1 MSWRCAFW
9 SRHVGAVAGCCSR
22 CCCWSVVFPLELA
35 CWCRCRVLLQG
46 AVRVVCVCG
55 CVCGWVCVCARFEAG
70 AASGAL
76 LLEWRVRFG
85 GGLLVPLQGAA
96 VAVCVRCKGCRMPL
110 QGVAAGA
117 SINNM
122 STTAPPISTMS
133 IKITSIGAVQQ
144 PSRLHPSGLCASTL
158 RPSTLRASTP
168 NPSRLCLSTLHPS
181 KPCPSAL
188 WTSELYLARLQPSR
202 LRASTLH
209 LSTQHPKNTDLSQQ
223 WLWALRRPKLR
234 PSTLVNDVVAIDRPP
249 VTCTASTQTDLMQI
263 DMIWWFPTTTE

>member
-1 MSWRCAFW
+1 M
-9 SRHVGAVAGCCSR
+9 
-22 CCCWSVVFPLELA
+22 
-35 CWCRCRVLLQG
+35 
-46 AVRVVCVCG
+46 
-55 CVCGWVCVCARFEAG
+55 CARFEAG

-96 VAVCVRCKGCRMPL
+96 SGCCCCSVCGRCKGCRVPL

-168 NPSRLCLSTLHPS
+168 NPSRLC
-181 KPCPSAL
+181 
-188 WTSELYLARLQPSR
+188 
-202 LRASTLH
+202 
-209 LSTQHPKNTDLSQQ
+209 
-223 WLWALRRPKLR
+223 
-234 PSTLVNDVVAIDRPP
+234 PSTLVHQSHVRQHYEHQNCIWQAYTAIKT
-249 VTCTASTQTDLMQI
+249 TCINTASI
-263 DMIWWFPTTTE
+263 DATSEKHGSVTTMALSPAPAQATSINTGQ